1 MIPLSLPMAIGKV
14 YQVESPSKF
23 CFMKRSTT
31 QNGPNLIILEVPTGR
46 GNSWTG
52 RYGIHFDAS
61 SSKNEDIIGA
71 RFSDG
76 NFGGWTPKNCNN
88 TVRQKISTVIPKPV
102 MMFFSM
108 FSLALRLFLLFCFT
122 FRGTV
127 MLRGGAKLA
136 IVTFSLTF
144 IWTAVRCKQRDN
156 S

>member
-1 MIPLSLPMAIGKV
+1 MIPLSLPMAIVKV

-31 QNGPNLIILEVPTGR
+31 QSGPNLIILEVPTGR

-61 SSKNEDIIGA
+61 SSKNEDIVGA

-88 TVRQKISTVIPKPV
+88 TVRQKISTVISEPV
-102 MMFFSM
+102 MMFFSNV
-108 FSLALRLFLLFCFT
+108 FLGPKIISVVLLYFLWDSHVEGRSQIGYSYIFLDIH
-122 FRGTV
+122 FDSSEV
-127 MLRGGAKLA
+127 QAK
-136 IVTFSLTF
+136 
-144 IWTAVRCKQRDN
+144 R
-156 S
+156 